1 MSAGLY
7 EVISVN
13 ACLRERDIKKILSV
27 EKILGPFE
35 QKENN
40 VSCLPK
46 LFTHTTLDNKELIK
60 SP

>member
-13 ACLRERDIKKILSV
+13 ASLRERDIKKILSV
-27 EKILGPFE
+27 GKILGPFE

-40 VSCLPK
+40 VSGLPK
-46 LFTHTTLDNKELIK
+46 LLLT
-60 SP
+60 PP